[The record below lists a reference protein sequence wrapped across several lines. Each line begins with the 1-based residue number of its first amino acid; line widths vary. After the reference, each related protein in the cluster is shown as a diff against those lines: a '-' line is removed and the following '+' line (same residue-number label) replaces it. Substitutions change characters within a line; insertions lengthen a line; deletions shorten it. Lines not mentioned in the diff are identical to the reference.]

1 MGYIL
6 SLELDYFKIGSVQN
20 LNSWDNIFN
29 MWIDTQRDTKLNSR
43 YNTHMTLRYYH

>member
-29 MWIDTQRDTKLNSR
+29 MWIDTQRDTKLNSSR
-43 YNTHMTLRYYH
+43 DKYLK